1 MRNCSPHL
9 NWEQEVLLHVSFF
22 VKRLKFCGY
31 SNVFRH
37 NVLVKSIQK
46 YDLRSKNFQ
55 EGKSYY
61 ILENERNKD
70 NANSKHEWYK
80 EGDRY
85 ESVLFVEATPESEYR
100 RKVEALVKN
109 HELKIKVVERVG
121 QTILSPCCR
130 EVTPWEVI
138 CAQGKTALFAPEN
151 YLSTVENEGVCTNF
165 RAWNAQTETNIEVRL
180 VEVHMR
186 GM

>member
-1 MRNCSPHL
+1 MKMNVMINECDRIMRNCSPHL
-9 NWEQEVLLHVSFF
+9 NWEQEVLPHVSFF
-22 VKRLKFCGY
+22 VKRLKYCGY
-31 SNVFRH
+31 SNLFRH

-61 ILENERNKD
+61 MLENERKKN

-85 ESVLFVEATPESEYR
+85 ESVLFVEATPDSEYR

-109 HELKIKVVERVG
+109 
-121 QTILSPCCR
+121 TS
-130 EVTPWEVI
+130 
-138 CAQGKTALFAPEN
+138 
-151 YLSTVENEGVCTNF
+151 
-165 RAWNAQTETNIEVRL
+165 
-180 VEVHMR
+180 
-186 GM
+186 